1 MNNIGI
7 TIGENTV
14 SEIEFISTETIQQ
27 GLYVC
32 IDCSNKTVLGMVT
45 EVHIGNLLLNEE
57 LVLPTEIEKILNTV
71 GHEDEYTRAKVKILG
86 DIETLKLPRTAI
98 KSNTYV
104 RRATTEELIK
114 VFEIDGLEIGKII
127 TDDKVNICLNT
138 DQLVSKHLAILA
150 MTGSG
155 KSNTT
160 AVLIDEI
167 LKVHGCIILFD
178 IHSEY
183 SNIEFKNGKVN
194 RIKPQ
199 INLADLTSREF
210 IKLAGIS
217 KEATTQERVL
227 YQAIQKVEEMKEKE
241 IQDIPNKYDYKD
253 RVGKKR
259 LEKSVEKKYRLEYL
273 DQVLYQLKQIRK
285 NEENK
290 KDQHSIDTTIS
301 KIRYNLQNIHKSIID
316 EDSDMKLVEQI
327 KPNCVNILDFESVD
341 TENVKIII
349 EKLLRDILRGRKN
362 HKLQNNLYEEYID
375 FPVLCMIEEAH
386 TLASKDEENSGP
398 KYQIGKI
405 AKEGRKFGV
414 GLCLISQRPK
424 TLDSEILSQVNN
436 WIVLKIVEPGDQR
449 YIQECSDNI
458 STDLI
463 KELPNLNTGE
473 AIITGPMVKMPSI
486 SKINLF
492 DGKKIGQN
500 IKISNEWQQYYEK
513 NIKV

>member
-1 MNNIGI
+1 
-7 TIGENTV
+7 
-14 SEIEFISTETIQQ
+14 
-27 GLYVC
+27 
-32 IDCSNKTVLGMVT
+32 
-45 EVHIGNLLLNEE
+45 
-57 LVLPTEIEKILNTV
+57 
-71 GHEDEYTRAKVKILG
+71 
-86 DIETLKLPRTAI
+86 
-98 KSNTYV
+98 
-104 RRATTEELIK
+104 
-114 VFEIDGLEIGKII
+114 
-127 TDDKVNICLNT
+127 
-138 DQLVSKHLAILA
+138 
-150 MTGSG
+150 
-155 KSNTT
+155 
-160 AVLIDEI
+160 
-167 LKVHGCIILFD
+167 
-178 IHSEY
+178 
-183 SNIEFKNGKVN
+183 
-194 RIKPQ
+194 
-199 INLADLTSREF
+199 
-210 IKLAGIS
+210 
-217 KEATTQERVL
+217 
-227 YQAIQKVEEMKEKE
+227 MKEKE
-241 IQDIPNKYDYKD
+241 IQNIPNKYDYKD

-362 HKLQNNLYEEYID
+362 HKLQNNLYEECID